1 MKADKLNLS
10 PQKKKKKKKKKVNVE
25 NKDKRRS
32 GRVAV
37 TPAQAEASG
46 RC

>member
-10 PQKKKKKKKKKVNVE
+10 PQKKKKKKKKVNVE